1 MTYTLTIEQ
10 TAERIADRLYNRYD
24 YYAENGYTPADIYE
38 SVVDILIDNNG
49 DEMSI
54 EEMHENITSIY
65 L

>member
-10 TAERIADRLYNRYD
+10 TAERIADRLYNHYD
-24 YYAENGYTPADIYE
+24 YYADNGYTTGDIYE
-38 SVVDILIDNNG
+38 SVIDILIDNNG

-54 EEMHENITSIY
+54 EEMHEYITSIY